1 MDPMI
6 GQRIRAKRKE
16 LHLTQVDIKRQ
27 TSISNGNLSEI
38 ENGNTLP
45 SAGALMA
52 LSQALGVTT
61 DWILFGE
68 NSKSDNIN
76 LKKISDFEYD
86 YIKLFREL
94 DADDQDEILAMINLK
109 LKRKSRSRKLSLSEQ
124 NEEIETA

>member
-27 TSISNGNLSEI
+27 TSISNGNLSEM

-68 NSKSDNIN
+68 NSKSNN
-76 LKKISDFEYD
+76 TNPKQISDFEYD

-94 DADDQDEILAMINLK
+94 DADDQDEILAMMNLK
-109 LKRKSRSRKLSLSEQ
+109 LKRKSRGRKLSLSEQ